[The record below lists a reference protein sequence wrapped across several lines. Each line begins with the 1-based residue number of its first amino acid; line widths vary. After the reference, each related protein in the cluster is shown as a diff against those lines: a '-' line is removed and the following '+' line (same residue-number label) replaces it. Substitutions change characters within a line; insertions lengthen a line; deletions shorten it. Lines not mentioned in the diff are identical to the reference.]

1 MFKKI
6 GNWFDKHPVI
16 GKVII
21 FAGSYAA
28 FLGFIKLLCVIS
40 NKTHPTGEWSSND
53 NFELYEGELSDNLQK
68 MREFLENLKMVPGEG
83 YWIDYDG
90 ISNISLTQYFD
101 GDEIC
106 IEDVLNIQC
115 F

>member
-6 GNWFDKHPVI
+6 SNWFDKHPVL

-21 FAGSYAA
+21 CAGSYAA
-28 FLGFIKLLCVIS
+28 FLGFIAAICKIS
-40 NKTHPTGEWSSND
+40 NMTHPETWNQND
-53 NFELYEGELSDNLQK
+53 DFELYEGELSDNLQK
-68 MREFLENLKMVPGEG
+68 VREFLETFKMVPGEG

-90 ISNISLTQYFD
+90 ISNISLTQFFD

-106 IEDVLNIQC
+106 IEDVLSIQN

>member
-6 GNWFDKHPVI
+6 GKWFDKHPVI
-16 GKVII
+16 GKVVI

-28 FLGFIKLLCVIS
+28 FIGFIALLCKVS
-40 NKTHPTGEWSSND
+40 NLNHPENWNQND
-53 NFELYEGELSDNLQK
+53 NFELYEGDLSDNLQK
-68 MREFLENLKMVPGEG
+68 MREFLATLKMVPGEG

-90 ISNISLTQYFD
+90 ISNISLTQYLD
-101 GDEIC
+101 GDEIS